1 MRFRTTVELGGKTA
15 TGLRVPAD
23 VVEALGPKKRVPVKV
38 TVGGHTYRTTVAP
51 YGGDFFVPLS
61 AEHRTAAGVAAGDEV
76 DVDIEVDTEP
86 RVVEVP
92 DDLAAA
98 LAEGGARA
106 AFDALSY
113 SHQRAHALSVADAK
127 TEATRQRRIAK
138 VVTALT
144 S

>member
-1 MRFRTTVELGGKTA
+1 MELGGKTA